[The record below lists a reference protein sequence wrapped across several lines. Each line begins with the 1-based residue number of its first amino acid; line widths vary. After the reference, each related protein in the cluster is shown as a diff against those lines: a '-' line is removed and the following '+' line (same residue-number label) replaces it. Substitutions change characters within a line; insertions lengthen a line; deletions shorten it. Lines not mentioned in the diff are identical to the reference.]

1 MVSILSP
8 LSFLFQYTRK
18 QRLLLSYIL
27 RFCGHIRNTRRSS
40 ACSDGTPNSS
50 FWPMSHATVLA
61 ASYLQ
66 TTPFDTEHHPHT
78 NKTCAHESPSHGT
91 ENQVSVT
98 KLQYSSQQQQHI
110 FINQCSIIYTAQTVK
125 KRQ

>member
-50 FWPMSHATVLA
+50 FWPMAHATVLA
-61 ASYLQ
+61 ASHLQ
-66 TTPFDTEHHPHT
+66 TTHLQFTTERQLV
-78 NKTCAHESPSHGT
+78 ELSHALEAEQLATKVKIVQRSTYFALGASGT
-91 ENQVSVT
+91 
-98 KLQYSSQQQQHI
+98 SSAWSARWHGMRK
-110 FINQCSIIYTAQTVK
+110 NMLW
-125 KRQ
+125 